1 MYKVCAVHLT
11 IYNYSNGSLRINQK
25 CALIYFSLSHFRYVP
40 IFITI
45 ALGFY
50 ITRHSLQ
57 FLRVF
62 NLEGVGGGASLYSP
76 YCPLYWEVVGV
87 WHSPCIT
94 FSVCHSET
102 LQHPFSNLQNIAGIN
117 DSLSNTK
124 P

>member
-62 NLEGVGGGASLYSP
+62 NLEGVGGGHH
-76 YCPLYWEVVGV
+76 C
-87 WHSPCIT
+87 T
-94 FSVCHSET
+94 
-102 LQHPFSNLQNIAGIN
+102 HPIVHFTGRWWGFG
-117 DSLSNTK
+117 TV
-124 P
+124 PV